1 MSRSRMFGDDE
12 PKNPSPRTTIVGGQP
27 PGNSAEL
34 PPVPT
39 GIQRLLRLASVDDGF
54 RRELLARRG
63 GLASVAEVELTASER
78 AILQAIPAAQ
88 LEAMIGSLPPPA
100 EDRRSFLRQTAATAV
115 MLLGGAALSSCDN
128 RAERRLQAPG
138 GAAPDVPPPRPE
150 HRETEADGG
159 ISPHLRR
166 PEQTR
171 DIAGATAE
179 PPARK
184 MAGATADP
192 PRFAEPPPPRVD
204 DDTRPMAGVTAPRE
218 DPDRVEHRLQAPG
231 GAAPDVPRPRPP
243 RDGGVDGP
251 TRPPDTRPTR
261 GIRPDVP
268 RK

>member
-1 MSRSRMFGDDE
+1 MSSSRMFGDDE

-27 PGNSAEL
+27 PSNNAAL

-39 GIQRLLRLASVDDGF
+39 GLQRLLRLASVDDGF

-63 GLASVAEVELTASER
+63 DIALAAEVELTASER

-88 LEAMIGSLPPPA
+88 LEAMIVSLPPPA
-100 EDRRSFLRQTAATAV
+100 DDRRSFLRQTAATAV
-115 MLLGGAALSSCDN
+115 MLLGGAALSSCHKDDM
-128 RAERRLQAPG
+128 RTTG
-138 GAAPDVPPPRPE
+138 GAAPDVPPPRPQ

-166 PEQTR
+166 EEKAR
-171 DIAGATAE
+171 EMAGATAE
-179 PPARK
+179 PPVRK

-192 PRFAEPPPPRVD
+192 ERKFAEPPPPRVD

-218 DPDRVEHRLQAPG
+218 DPDRVDRRLQAPG

-243 RDGGVDGP
+243 KPQRDGGAE
-251 TRPPDTRPTR
+251 RPPDTRPTR

-268 RK
+268 EK